1 MSNNESTCVWFSSFI
16 SRKIEWKRARE
27 RGGEWTSHTA
37 AASDEHGEKSRL
49 IEAKANRKWKAAETF
64 SLSAMTNF
72 FLSRCDDDIIRK
84 IPLSLLPPAFQ
95 LDSHQRIGT
104 MKDETFFLCCARP
117 TTRLLCSLCRHAMD
131 EYQDLSLKPN
141 TGSTETRSEQHK
153 WMKWNFQLSSKSI
166 FESEFLA
173 PSSFTMEIY
182 PILQCVVY
190 RLPIKFCAMLNQTPS
205 LSVTLKLK
213 FNWTLHSSSLCSF
226 VSHRSSHHTHIPKHP
241 RFLNYFLSCPLAPS
255 LSSWAKC
262 WAAMFAIMT
271 DDRAW
276 CDMWWM

>member
-1 MSNNESTCVWFSSFI
+1 
-16 SRKIEWKRARE
+16 
-27 RGGEWTSHTA
+27 
-37 AASDEHGEKSRL
+37 
-49 IEAKANRKWKAAETF
+49 
-64 SLSAMTNF
+64 
-72 FLSRCDDDIIRK
+72 
-84 IPLSLLPPAFQ
+84 
-95 LDSHQRIGT
+95 
-104 MKDETFFLCCARP
+104 MKLFFLCCARP
-117 TTRLLCSLCRHAMD
+117 TTRLLCSLCRHDMD

-173 PSSFTMEIY
+173 PSSSTMEIY

-255 LSSWAKC
+255 LSSCAKC